1 MKSYP
6 VILLTAILLTA
17 CKPGGNGTLRY
28 ETVSIS
34 RGSLTSYVTAT
45 GTLSAVVSVDVGSQV
60 SGRIVTLNADYN
72 SPVKKGEL
80 VAEIDPSVYQAKVKE
95 AEGDLASAEANV
107 VLKEKQ
113 LARTKTLVPI
123 KAAAEIDLEQVVAEL
138 AQAKAMV
145 TMKEAVLDRA
155 RADLG
160 FCTILAPVDGIVISR
175 QVDLGQTVTAAMTT
189 PVLYT
194 IAQDIREMQIVASVS
209 EADIGQVKPGQTV
222 DFKVDA
228 YPDDDFHGTVSQIR
242 KAPVTKENVVT
253 YETII
258 TVANEDQKLLP
269 GMTADVSILVAER
282 ADVAKIPNSALRF
295 SPPEGTTVNSSGDM
309 KLERRQQL
317 VYVPGGD
324 GKSLQAAIV
333 TTGITDG
340 TDTELLGGIGTDAE
354 VVISASSG
362 SRKGMMPEGGPPPT

>member
-6 VILLTAILLTA
+6 VILFTAVLLTA
-17 CKPGGNGTLRY
+17 CKPGGGHSPRY

-113 LARTKTLVPI
+113 LARTKMLVPI

-138 AQAKAMV
+138 AQAKATV

-155 RADLG
+155 RADLS
-160 FCTILAPVDGIVISR
+160 FCKILAPVDGIVISR
-175 QVDLGQTVTAAMTT
+175 KVDIGQTVTAAMTT

-209 EADIGQVKPGQTV
+209 EADIGQVKPGQSV

-228 YPDDDFHGTVSQIR
+228 YPDEAFHGTLTQIR

-258 TVANEDQKLLP
+258 TVNNEEQKLLP
-269 GMTADVSILVAER
+269 GMTAEVSVLVAER

-295 SPPEGTTVNSSGDM
+295 SPPEGTPVNSSGDM

-317 VYVPGGD
+317 VYVAGDD

-340 TDTELLGGIGTDAE
+340 TDTEVLGGIDHGTK
-354 VVISASSG
+354 VVISATG
-362 SRKGMMPEGGPPPT
+362 TGRKGMMPEGGPPPT